1 MSEVTD
7 FLIAPFGEI
16 LKRATSIALGTTLT
30 TGMPW
35 PLFLVPILRDNERRK
50 TDEDILTNAAEPVQ
64 AIYSLSMSEGQQQA
78 SRLWAQ
84 FVVVKVDELRTQ
96 IKRAIKATIPDLV
109 AALDELVDE
118 LV

>member
-64 AIYSLSMSEGQQQA
+64 AIYSLSMSEGNSRRQDYGRNLWSSKWTNSEHRLNA
-78 SRLWAQ
+78 ESRLPS
-84 FVVVKVDELRTQ
+84 LT
-96 IKRAIKATIPDLV
+96 
-109 AALDELVDE
+109 
-118 LV
+118 